1 VNAVHV
7 YRGVKIR
14 SRLYMYGIGSR
25 IRRLNLRDVSL
36 ARSI

>member
-7 YRGVKIR
+7 YTGVKIR
-14 SRLYMYGIGSR
+14 SRLYMYGIGFQNKE
-25 IRRLNLRDVSL
+25 IELRDVNL